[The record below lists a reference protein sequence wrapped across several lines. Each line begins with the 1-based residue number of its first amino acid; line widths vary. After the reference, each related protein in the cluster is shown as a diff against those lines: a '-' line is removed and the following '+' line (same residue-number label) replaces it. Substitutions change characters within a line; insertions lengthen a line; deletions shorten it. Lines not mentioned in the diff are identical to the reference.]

1 MTTDS
6 IHLLRERRKAIAA
19 ELHDL
24 DERASALKAEDAE
37 LATAERVFAR
47 FVEPSAS
54 ETKEPVEVGTG
65 GKPQN
70 TPTTPVMILT
80 LLKDAQRQGKKG
92 LEPREMLLGIT
103 KRWWST
109 VKSEDVAPTAWRMWK
124 EGRLAKDGSLYMLPI
139 DTGIVHDD
147 LLKN

>member
-1 MTTDS
+1 MSDS
-6 IHLLRERRKAIAA
+6 ILLLRERRKAIAA

-24 DERASALKAEDAE
+24 DERATALKAEDTE

-47 FVEPSAS
+47 FVEPSS
-54 ETKEPVEVGTG
+54 DDTKGTEEAVSG

-70 TPTTPVMILT
+70 TPTTPSMILT
-80 LLKDAQRQGKKG
+80 LLKDAQRQGKSG

-103 KRWWST
+103 KRWWPT

-139 DTGIVHDD
+139 DTGIVLHDD

>member
-1 MTTDS
+1 MMTDS
-6 IHLLRERRKAIAA
+6 ITLLRERRKAIAA

-24 DERASALKAEDAE
+24 DERASVLKAEDTE

-47 FVEPSAS
+47 FVEPGSA
-54 ETKEPVEVGTG
+54 ETKEVEEVAS

-70 TPTTPVMILT
+70 TPTTPQMILT
-80 LLKDAQRQGKKG
+80 LLKDADRAGKPG
-92 LEPREMLLGIT
+92 LEPRQMLLAIT
-103 KRWWST
+103 RRWWPT